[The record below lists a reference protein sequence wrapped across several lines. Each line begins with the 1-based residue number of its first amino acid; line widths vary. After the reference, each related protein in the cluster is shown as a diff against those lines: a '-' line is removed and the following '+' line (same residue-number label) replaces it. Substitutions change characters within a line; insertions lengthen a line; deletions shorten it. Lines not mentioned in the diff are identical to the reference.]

1 MEGATMPRLC
11 ELIYRNLL
19 VSEKPGTSKFMDF
32 VQDKRQMAVLFENF
46 VRTFYRV
53 HTDFRV
59 RRAQKRRDS
68 SARSLR
74 K

>member
-32 VQDKRQMAVLFENF
+32 VQDKRQMAPFL
-46 VRTFYRV
+46 R
-53 HTDFRV
+53 DFA
-59 RRAQKRRDS
+59 RRF
-68 SARSLR
+68 
-74 K
+74 